1 MLIPNIYHYIGFS
14 VVVKT
19 LLNFIKFLYK
29 ILQSD
34 FIFFGLKRVIFLSAK
49 IEINKNELNLINLG
63 GLEALKR
70 Q

>member
-1 MLIPNIYHYIGFS
+1 MLIPNIYRYIGFS

-19 LLNFIKFLYK
+19 LLNFIKSLHK

-34 FIFFGLKRVIFLSAK
+34 FFYFGLKRLNFLSAK
-49 IEINKNELNLINLG
+49 IEINKSELNLINLD